1 MASTVFAIAS
11 NHPGA
16 RGGFARQRPAERRQA
31 TKPLAAFDSTACDRD
46 LHSYFVDS
54 VTELDCSA
62 YLQGDRPSTIRRIE
76 QWLTPKFV
84 DARAL
89 ELGCGTGF
97 WTQTLAKVA
106 RGVVAV
112 DRVQPALDMAAERV
126 PGRPVRFVHD
136 DIYDIV
142 GTEGRFNA
150 AFAGFLFSHIPKSRR
165 PEFFAALSRVLVPG
179 AEVVLID
186 DLRVEAATSRIVD
199 IDADGNTYETRR
211 TQNGVNHRV
220 LKNYPSEAE
229 LMLAAAKHGVRAKY
243 LEWDYYWTLAFA
255 AA

>member
-1 MASTVFAIAS
+1 MVSTVFAIAS

-16 RGGFARQRPAERRQA
+16 RGALARQRPADRAQA
-31 TKPLAAFDSTACDRD
+31 AKQLPAFDSVTCEWD
-46 LHSYFVDS
+46 LHRYFVDS
-54 VTELDCSA
+54 VTELDGT
-62 YLQGDRPSTIRRIE
+62 YLLGERPSAIRRME
-76 QWLTPKFV
+76 QWLTPKFADV
-84 DARAL
+84 RAL

-112 DRVQPALDMAAERV
+112 DRVQTALDMAAERV

-136 DIYDIV
+136 DIYDIA

-150 AFAGFLFSHIPKSRR
+150 AFAGFFFSHIPKSRR
-165 PEFFAALSRVLVPG
+165 SEVFAALSRVLVPG

-186 DLRVEAATSRIVD
+186 DLRMGGSLSPLVD
-199 IDADGNTYETRR
+199 IDADGNTYEARE
-211 TQNGVNHRV
+211 TQNGAKHRV

-229 LMLAAAKHGVRAKY
+229 LMNAVAKHGVRANY
-243 LEWDYYWTLAFA
+243 REWDYYWTLEYA